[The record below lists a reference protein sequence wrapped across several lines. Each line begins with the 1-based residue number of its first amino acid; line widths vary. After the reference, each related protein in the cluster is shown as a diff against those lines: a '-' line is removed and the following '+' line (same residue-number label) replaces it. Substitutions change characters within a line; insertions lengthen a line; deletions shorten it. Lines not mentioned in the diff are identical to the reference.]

1 MTKKATEDLMDEL
14 HGLTAET
21 LRKLVED
28 MKSGDLEPNA
38 SVLAQ
43 AIKFLKDNN
52 VTAVPGSGGPVDGLL
67 AEVEGFPFK
76 SESAH

>member
-21 LRKLVED
+21 LRKLVKD
-28 MKSGDLEPNA
+28 MKSGDLEPKA

-52 VTAVPGSGGPVDGLL
+52 TTALPGNSGPIDGLL
-67 AEVEGFPFK
+67 AEVEDYPFQ
-76 SESAH
+76 SDSAH